1 MKALVVYAHP
11 EPSSFTAALKDAA
24 VQALE
29 DAGHDVTVS
38 DLYAEGF
45 DPVAGRHDFTT
56 VADPDRFH
64 YQAEQLEAAAHG
76 GFAEDLRREQERVGA
91 ADMFVFVFPIWWGG
105 VPAVLKGWFDRV
117 LAYGFAYQ
125 DGRRYE
131 TGLFRGRAAVLGMT
145 SGGTRR
151 RFTEGGAYGSI
162 EQVLWPTQHCMVE
175 YLGLATAEPFV
186 AYAAPRVDEAERTA
200 YLQAWAERVLEVPAL
215 VTRPGAQLE
224 PAREAP
230 AAAWASPA

>member
-11 EPSSFTAALKDAA
+11 EPTSFTAALKDTA

-29 DAGHDVTVS
+29 GAGHDVTVS

-64 YQAEQLEAAAHG
+64 YQAEQLEAATLD
-76 GFAEDLRREQERVGA
+76 GFAEDLRREQQRVGE
-91 ADMFVFVFPIWWGG
+91 ADLFVFVFPIWWGG
-105 VPAVLKGWFDRV
+105 VPAILKGWFDRV
-117 LAYGFAYQ
+117 LAYGFAYR

-131 TGLFRGRAAVLGMT
+131 TGLFQGRAAVLGMT

-151 RFTEGGAYGSI
+151 RFTEGGAYGPI
-162 EQVLWPTQHCMVE
+162 GQVLWPTQHCMVE

-200 YLQAWAERVLEVPAL
+200 YLQAWAQRVLEVPEL
-215 VTRPGAQLE
+215 VARPGAPLE
-224 PAREAP
+224 PAREAA